1 MIFITG
7 DLHGSLD
14 ISKFSERNFQMQNQL
29 SREDFMIICGDFGL
43 IWEDCEEER
52 NWLKWLED
60 RPWTTLWID
69 GNHENFDRLK
79 SFSIEKWNGGLIQKI
94 TPHIFHLCRGQ
105 VFQIEGYRIFA
116 MGGGASSKI
125 VMGDRIERIFNPK
138 EAADY
143 TRRIDEIIEKKNII
157 EDYLR

>member
-1 MIFITG
+1 MEVLTFQNFPKGI
-7 DLHGSLD
+7 
-14 ISKFSERNFQMQNQL
+14 FQMQNQL

-94 TPHIFHLCRGQ
+94 TPIFFIYAVGKCFKSKDTAFLQWAAQRVMTKYAVKKVCP
-105 VFQIEGYRIFA
+105 
-116 MGGGASSKI
+116 GGGKSFQQRQK
-125 VMGDRIERIFNPK
+125 FNVP
-138 EAADY
+138 E
-143 TRRIDEIIEKKNII
+143 
-157 EDYLR
+157 LRWSV

>member
-1 MIFITG
+1 
-7 DLHGSLD
+7 
-14 ISKFSERNFQMQNQL
+14 MQNQL

-79 SFSIEKWNGGLIQKI
+79 SFSTEKWNGGLIQKI

-105 VFQIEGYRIFA
+105 VF
-116 MGGGASSKI
+116 
-125 VMGDRIERIFNPK
+125 
-138 EAADY
+138 
-143 TRRIDEIIEKKNII
+143 
-157 EDYLR
+157 

>member
-1 MIFITG
+1 
-7 DLHGSLD
+7 
-14 ISKFSERNFQMQNQL
+14 MQNQL

-116 MGGGASSKI
+116 MGGGESH
-125 VMGDRIERIFNPK
+125 D
-138 EAADY
+138 
-143 TRRIDEIIEKKNII
+143 
-157 EDYLR
+157 